1 VPRIFVA
8 LELPTTVKRGLQR
21 LCAGLPGARWLSTD
35 QYHLTLRFIGDV
47 DGAAL
52 KDVTAA
58 LDGVDRDGFTLS
70 LAGLGYFGK
79 GRKAHTLWVGVEAE
93 PTLFELQERIESI
106 LTTIG
111 LEPQRRKYTPH
122 VTIARLKGVNIG
134 RLAEYLAANEA
145 FASGPIAIDSFA
157 LFTSFLSHN
166 GAIYT
171 IESSF
176 PLRWP
181 TSRIDA
187 TPRSI

>member
-1 VPRIFVA
+1 MPRIFVA
-8 LELPTTVKRGLQR
+8 LELPTTVKRGLER

-35 QYHLTLRFIGDV
+35 QHHLTLRFIGDV
-47 DGAAL
+47 DGTVF

-58 LDGVDRDGFTLS
+58 LDGIDRDGFTLS
-70 LAGLGYFGK
+70 LTGLGYFGQ
-79 GRKAHTLWVGVEAE
+79 GRKAHTLWVGIQAE
-93 PTLFELQERIESI
+93 PALFELQERIEAI

-122 VTIARLKGVNIG
+122 VTIARLKGAPIA

-145 FASGPIAIDSFA
+145 FSSGPITIDSFA

-171 IESSF
+171 LESSF

-181 TSRIDA
+181 ARRIDA
-187 TPRSI
+187 TPR